1 MREESEFESRI
12 ADQSLRSLSDL
23 YILIRQVGIGEG
35 TRSLIRL
42 PIPCLEDMLTGKVLS
57 LAADCLKGARPTFT
71 VQTARSSRPPLQAPR
86 HKCL

>member
-12 ADQSLRSLSDL
+12 ADQSLRSLSDFHV
-23 YILIRQVGIGEG
+23 LIRQAGIGEG
-35 TRSLIRL
+35 TRSLISL
-42 PIPCLEDMLTGKVLS
+42 PNPSLEDMLTGKVLS